1 MQISFPKHKL
11 RTQPPYNHKIQ
22 PIHQKSSTCVNQSTE
37 TQHKYKKNKLKEAKH
52 PPFWRENPNF
62 SIMTRQDTRFPIM
75 TRKTRAQLQ
84 ESIKLLNT
92 KSNPKPPHPRKF
104 PETKETMRWT
114 KNLETAIH
122 NNWKL
127 NWALALQWLLQNL
140 SLFFPL
146 FLGESPIGGSGGA
159 RVCGLENRS
168 EPETCGFDF
177 KAIRVVP
184 EKTEPG
190 RKVETRE
197 MGKWCVWRRLMK
209 YTNSSRWGW
218 IHYPTRVD
226 IGSGCVR
233 FGLRVGGVVGWPLWE
248 VGADFGLG
256 FVFGKWGPHILHSDQ

>member
-1 MQISFPKHKL
+1 M
-11 RTQPPYNHKIQ
+11 N
-22 PIHQKSSTCVNQSTE
+22 QKFGNSNSQ
-37 TQHKYKKNKLKEAKH
+37 QLK
-52 PPFWRENPNF
+52 
-62 SIMTRQDTRFPIM
+62 
-75 TRKTRAQLQ
+75 AQLGPGLTVIVA
-84 ESIKLLNT
+84 E
-92 KSNPKPPHPRKF
+92 PF
-104 PETKETMRWT
+104 P
-114 KNLETAIH
+114 
-122 NNWKL
+122 
-127 NWALALQWLLQNL
+127 
-140 SLFFPL
+140 FFPL

-184 EKTEPG
+184 EKTETG

-233 FGLRVGGVVGWPLWE
+233 FGLRVGGVVG
-248 VGADFGLG
+248 
-256 FVFGKWGPHILHSDQ
+256 